1 MTSTSRTQHFNT
13 LSAECKKNIAKLGAG
28 TIGQRIARVC
38 AQPGYSAR
46 LYNTQFA
53 GVPFFNPV
61 HTAELAE
68 IVRGASTNERTIE
81 ALKSFAVSISKPAV
95 IANDSDFKTTDSL
108 CRSTGF
114 PARGFESINQGIGT
128 ILAVTSSIR
137 HAFSQDSK
145 FTEPNS
151 AKESGHRAQRKKKWT
166 RFL

>member
-1 MTSTSRTQHFNT
+1 
-13 LSAECKKNIAKLGAG
+13 LSVECKKNIAKLGAG

-61 HTAELAE
+61 HTAKLAE

-81 ALKSFAVSISKPAV
+81 ALKSFA
-95 IANDSDFKTTDSL
+95 ANDSSGFIMNRVPVPFFLEPLKTVENGIADFKTIDSL
-108 CRSTGF
+108 RRSTGV
-114 PARGFESINQGIGT
+114 PAGTFESTDQGIGT

-137 HAFSQDSK
+137 HAFSHDSK
-145 FTEPNS
+145 FRPS
-151 AKESGHRAQRKKKWT
+151 RIQ
-166 RFL
+166 